1 MPAPPRLSARH
12 GARVLRI
19 SAETRFL
26 VAAGVSFYG
35 DWLTTV
41 ALVVLL
47 YRATGSPTGPA
58 LYILVRVAPRLFGPA
73 PGGVLADRMGPAR
86 IAATCAV
93 IQGVLTASMVVFAHT
108 HVIAAIYVA
117 VAAAQFLNSLAQPAW
132 GALIPRVASKERL
145 GRTNGIYAGL
155 FESGILVAP
164 AIGAL
169 VLPHTTPEA
178 LIVVDAAS
186 FLVAAL
192 LLGSLALPRS
202 AEPQLL
208 SGRGVF
214 AGVPIVLRDRMLR
227 SLAVGQLATAAV
239 ITTLQAVLVV
249 AASQHFGRDVDVG
262 WLYAGVGAGGLLGV
276 IPVIRRTPIHVGGL
290 GIVIATIG
298 SIAPLALFVLVTNL
312 ALAFG
317 LLLISSLAG
326 TLWETRGWIG
336 LQQRVA
342 DDLLGRTNAV
352 IRLAM
357 YIGMLAG
364 AVAAVTM
371 VRPLG
376 WEATVLIV
384 CGACGL
390 ILGVSTLLGPAER
403 PAAQLSPIDWPPL

>member
-1 MPAPPRLSARH
+1 M
-12 GARVLRI
+12 
-19 SAETRFL
+19 
-26 VAAGVSFYG
+26 
-35 DWLTTV
+35 
-41 ALVVLL
+41 
-47 YRATGSPTGPA
+47 
-58 LYILVRVAPRLFGPA
+58 
-73 PGGVLADRMGPAR
+73 
-86 IAATCAV
+86 
-93 IQGVLTASMVVFAHT
+93 
-108 HVIAAIYVA
+108 
-117 VAAAQFLNSLAQPAW
+117 
-132 GALIPRVASKERL
+132 
-145 GRTNGIYAGL
+145 
-155 FESGILVAP
+155 
-164 AIGAL
+164 
-169 VLPHTTPEA
+169 PHTTPEA